1 MNEKMNESYE
11 ELKRVEHLIY
21 VSLKYT
27 RTVDVILNILTRMT
41 DGYALM
47 VDALIEYEVEQGK
60 VTVEPESIIERATL
74 IKQVFSNDDVV
85 VDNMELYLLLRKLLR
100 AKNVERENEYRRYVT
115 MKTVVDGRE
124 EIVTI
129 DIITN
134 YCLYQREFFS
144 HVRTIIE
151 GKSAVE
157 VVQQAMEQP
166 QAPAWMRESAVRE
179 NEDALEE
186 EINKS
191 TKTNSPPPPTK
202 QPMKVRPVT
211 APPRKRAPRPK
222 KYKIQIPK
230 GKNAIMTPEYM
241 PVIRA
246 AIEAEKQKKVAAA
259 MKVAAKSAAK
269 AAAKA
274 DFVKKS
280 GVKSAAKA
288 RKVAKSA
295 KVTKAPAKK
304 SKAPAKTAKPAK
316 PAKATKSAKPAKAG
330 KKAFVKKKR

>member
-47 VDALIEYEVEQGK
+47 VDAIIEYEMEQGK
-60 VTVEPESIIERATL
+60 VTLEPESIIERAML
-74 IKQVFSNDDVV
+74 VKQLFANDDVV

-157 VVQQAMEQP
+157 VKQQEMGQP
-166 QAPAWMRESAVRE
+166 QAPAWMRESTVRE
-179 NEDALEE
+179 NEVAIEE

-274 DFVKKS
+274 DFAKKS
-280 GVKSAAKA
+280 GAKIAAKA
-288 RKVAKSA
+288 RKDAKDLKKKGGKA
-295 KVTKAPAKK
+295 APAKK
-304 SKAPAKTAKPAK
+304 VAAKKLPPKAAPKKQVKPV
-316 PAKATKSAKPAKAG
+316 KSAAA
-330 KKAFVKKKR
+330 KKKR